1 MQPVSTILIVE
12 DSPDDYE
19 FCFTALTQDGN
30 LKNPIKWC
38 QTGDEALDYL
48 CLRGDFA
55 DAVHDLPGLI
65 LLDLNMPGTGG
76 QQVLQQIKSDER
88 FKRIP
93 VIVMTSSSAQT
104 DVDACYAMGANSYV
118 IKPVDIDGFFTA
130 ITRLR
135 EYWFQI
141 AVLPK

>member
-19 FCFTALTQDGN
+19 FCFSALTRDGN
-30 LKNPIKWC
+30 LKNPIQWC
-38 QTGDEALDYL
+38 QTGDRALDYL
-48 CLRGDFA
+48 YQRGEFA
-55 DAVHDLPGLI
+55 DSTLEMPGLI
-65 LLDLNMPGTGG
+65 LLDLNLPGTGG
-76 QQVLQQIKSDER
+76 QQVLQQVKSDEK
-88 FKRIP
+88 FKKIP
-93 VIVMTSSSAQT
+93 VIVMTSSSAQA
-104 DVDACYAMGANSYV
+104 DIDACYTIGANSYV

>member
-12 DSPDDYE
+12 DSPDGYE
-19 FCFTALTQDGN
+19 FCFSALTRDGN
-30 LKNPIKWC
+30 LKNPIQWC
-38 QTGDEALDYL
+38 QTGDRALDYL
-48 CLRGDFA
+48 YQRGEFA
-55 DAVHDLPGLI
+55 DSTLEMPGLI
-65 LLDLNMPGTGG
+65 LLDLNLPGTGG
-76 QQVLQQIKSDER
+76 QQVLQQVKSDEK
-88 FKRIP
+88 FKKIP
-93 VIVMTSSSAQT
+93 VIVMTSSSAQA
-104 DVDACYAMGANSYV
+104 DIDACYTIGANSYV